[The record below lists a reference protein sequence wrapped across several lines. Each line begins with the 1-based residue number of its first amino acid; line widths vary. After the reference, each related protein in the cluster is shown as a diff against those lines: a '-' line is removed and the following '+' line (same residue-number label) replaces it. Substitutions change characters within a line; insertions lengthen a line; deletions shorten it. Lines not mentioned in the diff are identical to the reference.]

1 MEYIIRASDVLV
13 IGGGLAG
20 LRAAYQAAEAGCT
33 VTVVSKGPR
42 CSADVSGFNAPVGA
56 DDSVELFVRDIH
68 NSGMTL
74 ENSVLAET
82 LARDSL
88 KETAFLENLGLEFQK
103 TPEGAYQ
110 LLQPLWCSVPRLVHS
125 GTATG
130 AEAERLLLQGLE
142 EKGVQ
147 VEAPVT
153 VVEILTAE
161 GSVCG
166 VLAHRSGADTMT
178 VYGAKA
184 VVLAAGGCGG
194 LYEVSTYSK
203 AICGDSAALAYRA
216 GAELTNM
223 EFIDF
228 EPCCLVQPPHLK
240 GRGVSSTML
249 FIGGVLRN
257 TAGEDIIRKYF
268 SDMSEVNKSR
278 LSRAIFREVREGR
291 GTANGGVYYDLTAV
305 SREELEEHETY
316 LGLLERNG
324 IDLAVTPL
332 EVAPAAHTCL
342 GGVRTDE
349 RCSSSIPGLFAAG
362 EAMGSLHG
370 ANRIGGNAGTEVFVF
385 GAIAGAS
392 AAEYAKTVSLR
403 ETAALAAAK
412 SVAAEAATAMKKVG
426 ETPQECAAR
435 IRHAVSAGVPLLRNE
450 ADLLELKE
458 HLDVTAGFDGLT
470 AEHLETYLALLSM
483 TQTAS
488 IIAES
493 SRIRCE
499 SRGVFNRSDYPET
512 DPHLDHHNTLIS
524 KEGTDMKSRM
534 EELS

>member
-1 MEYIIRASDVLV
+1 MEYTVRKSDVLI
-13 IGGGLAG
+13 IGAGLAG
-20 LRAAYQAAEAGCT
+20 LRAAYAVTEAGCT
-33 VTVVSKGPR
+33 VAVVSKGPR
-42 CSADVSGFNAPVGA
+42 CSGEVSGFNAPEGKN
-56 DDSVELFVRDIH
+56 DSVKLFVQDIH

-74 ENSVLAET
+74 DDPVLAET

-88 KETAFLENLGLEFQK
+88 KETAFLEKLGLDFQR
-103 TPEGAYQ
+103 TPEGEYA

-130 AEAERLLLQGLE
+130 AEAERLLLKELE
-142 EKGVQ
+142 QKGVQ

-153 VVEILTAE
+153 VLEILTAD
-161 GSVCG
+161 GAACG
-166 VLAHRSGADTMT
+166 ALAHKSGSDQLTI
-178 VYGAKA
+178 YDAKA
-184 VVLAAGGCGG
+184 VILAAGGCGG

-228 EPCCLVQPPHLK
+228 EPCCLVVPEHLR

-257 TAGEDIIRKYF
+257 TRGEDVVKKYF
-268 SDMSEVNKSR
+268 ADISEVCKSR
-278 LSRAIFREVREGR
+278 LSKAIYREIKDGN
-291 GTANGGVYYDLTAV
+291 GTEHGGVYYDLTAV
-305 SREELEEHETY
+305 SHKDLEEHEAY
-316 LGLLERNG
+316 LHLLESNG

-342 GGVRTDE
+342 GGLRTDE
-349 RCSSSIPGLFAAG
+349 HCRSSVPGLFAAG

-385 GAIAGAS
+385 GAIAGEN
-392 AAEYAKTVSLR
+392 AAAYAKTAELH
-403 ETAALAAAK
+403 ETAALT
-412 SVAAEAATAMKKVG
+412 AAEKVIAKVTASMHKEG
-426 ETPQECAAR
+426 ETPEECAAH
-435 IRHAVSAGVPLLRNE
+435 IRHAVSAGIPLLRNE
-450 ADLLELKE
+450 ADILDLKE
-458 HLDVTAGFDGLT
+458 HLEVSAGFSRPT
-470 AEHLETYLALLSM
+470 AENVETYLELLSM
-483 TQTAS
+483 TQTAE
-488 IIAES
+488 IIAEAS
-493 SRIRCE
+493 LLRHE
-499 SRGVFNRSDYPET
+499 SRGVFSRSDYPET

-524 KEGTDMKSRM
+524 KEGDHMKSRM

>member
-1 MEYIIRASDVLV
+1 MKYIIRKSDVLV

-20 LRAAYQAAEAGCT
+20 LRAAYEAAEVGCT
-33 VTVVSKGPR
+33 VNVVSKGPR
-42 CSADVSGFNAPVGA
+42 CSADVSGFNAPEGKN
-56 DDSVELFVRDIH
+56 DSVKLFVQDIH

-74 ENSVLAET
+74 DDPVLAET

-88 KETAFLENLGLEFQK
+88 KETAFLERLGLEFQR
-103 TPEGAYQ
+103 TPEGEYA

-130 AEAERLLLQGLE
+130 AEAEQLLLKELDAR
-142 EKGVQ
+142 GVQ

-153 VVEILTAE
+153 VLEILKMDGA
-161 GSVCG
+161 VCG
-166 VLAHRSGADTMT
+166 ALAHKNGSDYLTI
-178 VYGAKA
+178 YDAKA

-228 EPCCLVQPPHLK
+228 EPCCLVRPEHLR
-240 GRGVSSTML
+240 GRGISSTML
-249 FIGGVLRN
+249 FVGGVLRN
-257 TAGEDIIRKYF
+257 TDGEDIIKKYF
-268 SDMSEVNKSR
+268 NDLSEVSKSR
-278 LSRAIFREVREGR
+278 LSKAIYQEIRAGK
-291 GTANGGVYYDLTAV
+291 GTAAGGVLYDLTSI
-305 SREELEEHETY
+305 SREVLKEHEAY
-316 LGLLERNG
+316 LPLLERNG
-324 IDLAVTPL
+324 IDLAATPL

-349 RCSSSIPGLFAAG
+349 HCRSSVPGLFAAG

-392 AAEYAKTVSLR
+392 AAEYAKGAQLH
-403 ETAALAAAK
+403 EEAAFTAAEK
-412 SVAAEAATAMKKVG
+412 VVTEAAMTMNRGG
-426 ETPQECAAR
+426 ETPEDCAAR
-435 IRHAVSAGVPLLRNE
+435 IRHAVSAGIPLLRNE
-450 ADLLELKE
+450 ADILDLKH
-458 HLDVTAGFDGLT
+458 HLKITASFSAPT
-470 AEHLETYLALLSM
+470 AENVETYLELLSM
-483 TQTAS
+483 TQTAE
-488 IIAES
+488 IIAEAS
-493 SRIRCE
+493 LLRHE
-499 SRGVFNRSDYPET
+499 SRGVFSRSDYPET

-524 KEGTDMKSRM
+524 KEGTHMKSRM

>member
-1 MEYIIRASDVLV
+1 MEYEIRTSDVLI

-20 LRAAYQAAEAGCT
+20 LRAAYQAAEAGCA

-56 DDSVELFVRDIH
+56 DDSVELFVADIR

-74 ENSVLAET
+74 NDPVLGEI

-88 KETAFLENLGLEFQK
+88 KETAFLEQLGLEFQK

-130 AEAERLLLQGLE
+130 AEAERLLLQGLKE
-142 EKGVQ
+142 LGVQ

-166 VLAHRSGADTMT
+166 ALAHRSGADAMT
-178 VYGAKA
+178 VYAAKA

-228 EPCCLVQPPHLK
+228 EPCCLVQPAHLK

-257 TAGEDIIRKYF
+257 TAGEDIIQKYF
-268 SDMSEVNKSR
+268 TDISEVNKSR
-278 LSRAIFREVREGR
+278 LSRAIFREIREGR

-305 SREELEEHETY
+305 AREELEEHETY
-316 LGLLERNG
+316 LGLLESNG

-349 RCSSSIPGLFAAG
+349 HCRSNVPGLFAAG

-385 GAIAGAS
+385 GSVAGKSAAAYAKNITLDESAS
-392 AAEYAKTVSLR
+392 AA
-403 ETAALAAAK
+403 TAER
-412 SVAAEAATAMKKVG
+412 VMAEAFGVMQKAGDTP
-426 ETPQECAAR
+426 ETCAAN
-435 IRHAVSAGVPLLRNE
+435 IRRAVSVGVPLLRNE
-450 ADLLELKE
+450 ADLLELKNR
-458 HLDVTAGFDGLT
+458 LKITAGFDAFT
-470 AEHLETYLALLSM
+470 AENLETYLSLLSM
-483 TQTAS
+483 TQTAG
-488 IIAES
+488 IIAEAS
-493 SRIRCE
+493 LLRKE